1 MQEGNDM
8 KKRIITTGLIALLLT
23 GCAGG
28 AELSETEHDRVA
40 QYAAN
45 LVLKYDSNY
54 KERLLSESE
63 IKEAKEKLRIAAEKE
78 AELQALLASK
88 NQETKKEQE
97 EVADA
102 ESATGEGS
110 EEQEVAIKHVLQD
123 VLNMEGFE
131 ICSGGY
137 SVVDE
142 YPENIDE
149 QEAMAVDVRATAGKK
164 LVIMKYSIT
173 NNSGN
178 NLECDLFSKDIS
190 SEITVNGSV
199 KAEAMLTMLLND
211 FGTLKTEIEA
221 GATYEAVQVF
231 EIPESAAAIQQ
242 LELNMSLGSEKFAIQ
257 L

>member
-1 MQEGNDM
+1 MN
-8 KKRIITTGLIALLLT
+8 KRIITTGLIALLLT
-23 GCAGG
+23 GCTGEV
-28 AELSETEHDRVA
+28 ELSQSEQDRVA

-45 LVLKYDSNY
+45 LVLKYDNNY

-88 NQETKKEQE
+88 NQETKDEQE
-97 EVADA
+97 EVKNTG
-102 ESATGEGS
+102 SATGGEN
-110 EEQEVAIKHVLQD
+110 EEPEVVVKHTLQEV
-123 VLNMEGFE
+123 LNVEGFE
-131 ICSGGY
+131 IRSGGY
-137 SVVDE
+137 SVADE
-142 YPENIDE
+142 YPESIE
-149 QEAMAVDVRATAGKK
+149 AQEEMAVDVRAAAGKK
-164 LVIMKYSIT
+164 LVVMKYSIT

-211 FGTLKTEIEA
+211 FGTLKTEVEA

-231 EIPESAAAIQQ
+231 EIPEAAAGIQQ
-242 LELNMSLGSEKFAIQ
+242 LELNMSVGSEKFAIQ